1 MSSSGESEEEED
13 DNEEESENESKD
25 EKEHTK
31 EKLSVKKKVLNSDED
46 EEEEPGKKEPAPKK
60 KVKRVVSEESEEE
73 EDEEESGE
81 EEEEEEE
88 EEDDEEESESE
99 EESEEDEERVQKK
112 IAAPE
117 KKVPAADK
125 KINDTGN
132 KQVAEKKSPL
142 EKPSDTAE
150 PNIIPVDKEE
160 SKLVADKAEFE
171 QNVLVKKELCSVDIP
186 LELNKPTI
194 TVTPVS
200 EKTHPKTVRKE
211 ATKMVPCVIPYE
223 KPPKGSQVF
232 SPGDEADNCSSKEE
246 EPLHPALSNRHSIP
260 IPKQSA
266 VYAPPPPRSRIQYSG
281 ALPRHS
287 VSPISSPMRPSMS
300 NLQSRMPVPTNLSTR
315 PSPSSVVIQH
325 SSPSSRMPLRPPVPV
340 GKPAPPPLS
349 SAAPTAP
356 PSKQTVPSKSEKP
369 YKSTI
374 MEPFSNMEDENESDE
389 EVPLERI
396 PTAVPAPS
404 QNRPVSYEKDAEYRP
419 AAKELSSFS
428 YAPPEEKQYSGSYST
443 LSTFQDYSARPSP
456 LKPSL
461 VETYSNNSSPS
472 KLTPLDSYSRTNS
485 PKGFISLDSYSE
497 NKKKKHFYG
506 NSSQEGEPSSHKPP
520 PPPPSE
526 NYQGGEIRFP
536 PEPYPCPQSPNSF
549 PQRSSSPPP
558 NQRDSGTPPRLY
570 SQFPDAYAPPR
581 SPEYYQNHQYYAS
594 EERIPRPSYQP
605 NYVPPSPS
613 EPPSFVSNPYVATP
627 VPQPNGGFMIDTLL
641 QARNHENEDELTG
654 VTDIVSYITQE

>member
-13 DNEEESENESKD
+13 ENEEESENEWKED
-25 EKEHTK
+25 KKEHAK
-31 EKLSVKKKVLNSDED
+31 EKLRVKKKVLNSDED
-46 EEEEPGKKEPAPKK
+46 EEEEPAKKEPAPKK

-73 EDEEESGE
+73 EDEEES
-81 EEEEEEE
+81 EEEEEE

-99 EESEEDEERVQKK
+99 EESEDEKRVQKK
-112 IAAPE
+112 ASVPE
-117 KKVPAADK
+117 KKVPATDK
-125 KINDTGN
+125 KINNTES
-132 KQVAEKKSPL
+132 KQVVEKKGP
-142 EKPSDTAE
+142 EKPSDVAE
-150 PNIIPVDKEE
+150 PNVKNVHKEE
-160 SKLVADKAEFE
+160 SKLVTDKAEFE
-171 QNVLVKKELCSVDIP
+171 REVLVKKELCSVDIP
-186 LELNKPTI
+186 LEPNKPTL
-194 TVTPVS
+194 TVIPVS

-232 SPGDEADNCSSKEE
+232 APGDEIDNCSSKEE
-246 EPLHPALSNRHSIP
+246 EPLRPALSNRHPIH

-266 VYAPPPPRSRIQYSG
+266 VYAPPPPSNSRIQYGG

-287 VSPISSPMRPSMS
+287 APPISSPMRPSIPSS

-315 PSPSSVVIQH
+315 PSPTSVVMQH
-325 SSPSSRMPLRPPVPV
+325 SSPSSRMPLRPPVPI

-349 SAAPTAP
+349 SVAPTVP
-356 PSKQTVPSKSEKP
+356 PSKQTIPSKPEKP

-374 MEPFSNMEDENESDE
+374 MEPFSNMDDENESDD

-396 PTAVPAPS
+396 PTAVPVPS

-419 AAKELSSFS
+419 AAKELSSFA

-506 NSSQEGEPSSHKPP
+506 NSSQEGEPSSHKA

-549 PQRSSSPPP
+549 PQRSPPP

-641 QARNHENEDELTG
+641 QARNPENEDELTG